1 MGAAASSDPNPLCR
15 AVQRAFSHIAERPGD
30 EHPFKVGRALAEAA
44 GYPPDV
50 LDRMPGP
57 AVEAFAGVS
66 CLPCFAHIE
75 PGAHVLDL
83 GSGSGLDSLLLAT
96 TGCSVVG
103 VDFSAPMRERARAAA
118 RQTAVVNVEFRSGDA
133 QAIPAR
139 DAEFDAAVA
148 NGIFN
153 LNPGR
158 ERIFAE
164 LARVVR
170 PGGQAFVAELILKGP
185 LPEGE
190 RGNERNWF
198 A

>member
-1 MGAAASSDPNPLCR
+1 
-15 AVQRAFSHIAERPGD
+15 
-30 EHPFKVGRALAEAA
+30 
-44 GYPPDV
+44 
-50 LDRMPGP
+50 
-57 AVEAFAGVS
+57 
-66 CLPCFAHIE
+66 
-75 PGAHVLDL
+75 VLDL

-118 RQTAVVNVEFRSGDA
+118 REAAVVNVEFRSGDA

-190 RGNERNWF
+190 RRNERNWF